1 MILDLRAPEGPIRHK
16 YARFVGDG
24 EPPNTPGM
32 PHYGQHAVLYMRG
45 DARTAKSTAL
55 VDKLILRALFYP
67 GSQSAL
73 LRASLQDIKRST
85 LQTLMQRAKLAGVSL
100 GDSNIFELNRN
111 DWEIK
116 WPNGSKT
123 WLFGLEFG
131 DAVGKLQST
140 EFFFVAIDEVNQL
153 SQEIVDLAL
162 IRAMSQ
168 KINHGFLKGPGGEPL
183 PGFNQLAMVSN
194 RNDGVSWLVQRFKHG
209 SLQIIPDH
217 YRKTYRWTGPDGVEH
232 RSASLMIEAFF
243 HENESSNVALRNTMG
258 MLSSDARTT
267 WFGGVDLPN
276 TGLVFPEFSQEN
288 HVVTP
293 FPIPDDGP
301 IYVGIDHGTVSPT
314 AAIFI
319 WRSYEGDYFVFDEY
333 IASKVTASDNARM
346 IASKIANRKNP
357 IQFFCDPSMFNTL
370 PDGRSIAD
378 YYAMEGVPVIASDR
392 MRPGGRGDPAI
403 VRIHEWM
410 AVKGRQGGVSKPKIF
425 WFSNCQS
432 SVKQMSSILYSQL
445 GTHGRD
451 DHVFDAHRY
460 AIAGIPEISPS
471 ASAAAAH
478 VKRVGWI
485 YSN

>member
-1 MILDLRAPEGPIRHK
+1 MVLDLRAPEGPIRLK
-16 YARFVGDG
+16 YSRFVGDG

-32 PHYGQHAVLYMRG
+32 PFYGQHAVLYMRG

-55 VDKLILRALFYP
+55 VDKLIMRALFYP

-85 LQTLMQRAKLAGVSL
+85 LQTLLSRARQAGVNLS
-100 GDSNIFELNRN
+100 SQIFELNRN

-153 SQEIVDLAL
+153 SEEIVDLAL

-168 KINHGFLKGPGGEPL
+168 KVNHGFLTGPDGEPL

-217 YRKTYRWTGPDGVEH
+217 YRKTYTWTGPGGAEY

-258 MLSSDARTT
+258 MLSGDARNT
-267 WFGGVDLPN
+267 WFGGVDLPSA
-276 TGLVFPEFSQEN
+276 GLVFPEFSHEH

-293 FPIPDDGP
+293 FPIPEEGD
-301 IYVGIDHGTVSPT
+301 IYVGIDHGTTNPT
-314 AAIFI
+314 AGVFI

-333 IASKVTASDNARM
+333 VASKVTASDNARM
-346 IASKIANRKNP
+346 IASKIANRKNR
-357 IQFFCDPSMFNTL
+357 IQFYCDPSMFNTL

-378 YYAMEGVPVIASDR
+378 YYAMEGVPLFASER
-392 MRPGGRGDPAI
+392 MKPGGRGDPAI
-403 VRIHEWM
+403 VRLHEWL
-410 AVKGRQGGVSKPKIF
+410 AVRGRRGGVVKPKIF
-425 WFSNCQS
+425 WFSS
-432 SVKQMSSILYSQL
+432 APASIRQMSSIVYSQL

-451 DHVFDAHRY
+451 DHLFDALRY
-460 AIAGIPEISPS
+460 AIVGIPEISPS
-471 ASAAAAH
+471 ASAAAARA
-478 VKRVGWI
+478 KRVGWV
-485 YSN
+485 YN